1 MILNKKLT
9 PYIYILFFGLFS
21 SGIYGQKNNV
31 FNLKIKSNDSLENKT
46 IKSINYKRAFNN
58 FKNLKETK
66 DSVLSVLN
74 EQGFY
79 TLLLEKLTQ
88 QENNYTYSL
97 KLGVKLKET
106 RIKINSKNKTT
117 LKSLNLNI
125 NNGYLITKNQKL
137 KPLLNL
143 ISNYLIENG
152 QFFSKVTLINS
163 EVKNQT
169 LFTELQIQNS
179 KKRTINRTIIKG
191 YSDFPS
197 PFVYHY
203 LNLNKKQILNESN
216 IEEISKKINRLNFT
230 KEIKK
235 PEILFSKDSTLLY
248 IYLKKQPSSNF
259 DGLINFSKENS
270 KLNFRG
276 YLDLNLVNIFNKG
289 EEVKI
294 NWRNNS
300 NNKQDFTL
308 KTKIPYLF
316 NSKIST
322 EASFN
327 LYRSD
332 STFTNTNSKITL
344 SYPLSNN
351 TDFSILYSSENSTN
365 NIVSNNISSFA
376 KKMIGV
382 GLNYNSQ
389 KENQFNIGFHVSFGT
404 RESNVKTKQHLV
416 NFSTSG
422 LIKVSEKIHFL
433 IRNKSSFLSSDSYL
447 ENELFRE
454 GGNNSIRGF
463 KEQTILTSKFSFIN
477 SELRLLS
484 INNSYIYSIH
494 DAGVFYINSKNSILY
509 SVGVGYNYVKNNNS
523 IDISYALGAS
533 TEAISTINSS
543 ILSIKVLTNF

>member
-1 MILNKKLT
+1 M
-9 PYIYILFFGLFS
+9 
-21 SGIYGQKNNV
+21 
-31 FNLKIKSNDSLENKT
+31 
-46 IKSINYKRAFNN
+46 
-58 FKNLKETK
+58 
-66 DSVLSVLN
+66 
-74 EQGFY
+74 
-79 TLLLEKLTQ
+79 
-88 QENNYTYSL
+88 
-97 KLGVKLKET
+97 
-106 RIKINSKNKTT
+106 
-117 LKSLNLNI
+117 
-125 NNGYLITKNQKL
+125 
-137 KPLLNL
+137 

>member
-1 MILNKKLT
+1 MNKKLT

-21 SGIYGQKNNV
+21 SCIYGQKNNV

-106 RIKINSKNKTT
+106 RIKINSKNKAT